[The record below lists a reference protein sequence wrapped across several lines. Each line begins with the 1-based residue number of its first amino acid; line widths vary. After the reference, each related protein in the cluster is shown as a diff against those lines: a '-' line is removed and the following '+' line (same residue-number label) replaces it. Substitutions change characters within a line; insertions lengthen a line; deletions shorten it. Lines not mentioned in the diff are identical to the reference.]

1 MNLNLALTREAYET
15 WLADPA
21 TEAVYCYFRDRVAQM
36 EELDREDRWEDGG
49 EGVTEKER
57 AYGIAVRDVMET
69 TYAAIESF
77 YTEEEDDQQDT

>member
-1 MNLNLALTREAYET
+1 
-15 WLADPA
+15 
-21 TEAVYCYFRDRVAQM
+21 M
-36 EELDREDRWEDGG
+36 EELDREDRWEEGG

-69 TYAAIESF
+69 TYEAIESF

>member
-1 MNLNLALTREAYET
+1 
-15 WLADPA
+15 
-21 TEAVYCYFRDRVAQM
+21 M

-57 AYGIAVRDVMET
+57 AYGIAVRDVMAT